1 MQDILATI
9 SGSPVG
15 FVLGLVGGGDLGS
28 LAGLY
33 ITLNTFGVIP

>member
-1 MQDILATI
+1 MQDILAII
-9 SGSPVG
+9 SGALAG
-15 FVLGLVGGGDLGS
+15 FGI